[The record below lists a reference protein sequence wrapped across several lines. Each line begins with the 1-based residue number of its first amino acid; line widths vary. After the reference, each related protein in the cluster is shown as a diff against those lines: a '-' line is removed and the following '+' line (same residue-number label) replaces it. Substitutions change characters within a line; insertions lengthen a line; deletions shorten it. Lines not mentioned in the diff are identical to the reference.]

1 MITPMKKYTFLVYHK
16 EYEEFLKMLGKLG
29 VLHISEPVKEKKDET
44 LRDKTEQLKR
54 YDHALDILKN
64 AIDDPAQESEK
75 NTHSPE
81 EILFRVEELMERNG
95 RLEEEMIE
103 IQGQIDK
110 TIPWGDYDPGDFSK
124 LRSAGYKIQ
133 LYHCPVSQFDTKWEE
148 KYQLFIINK
157 VKGIVYFLIVSKTKE
172 DILIEA
178 EADKLSSNTLSSLR
192 NELEKTSIGLKEI
205 QTELSS
211 LSSFATVL
219 LDKKRESLEDEISM
233 ISVFLDTKKS
243 SDDKLMMLEGWIPDD
258 SEDGVVNSMNED
270 GIVYFE
276 SVPDKNDLPPVLLK
290 NNRFSKL
297 FEPIGEL
304 YNLPGYYEMD
314 LTPYFAPFFMIFFG
328 FCLGDAGYGVFMII
342 LASLLKLKAKK
353 KLKPVLSLVQYMGIA
368 TIVFGLISGTFFG
381 INLIDSG
388 YTLTSNSLEE
398 LGAETL
404 PKTLVL
410 DLMVLEGEYFRTRSE
425 FLAALEQQMDSQ
437 SFSQFST
444 RIVKHSKP
452 GAKLFSSFRHLMLDS
467 ISMFYFA
474 LIIGGMQILFGFF
487 IKIFNITKRRGFKYA
502 LSSLGWFIFLV
513 SVIVY
518 AVGGKLGFLDLDV
531 IRYGL
536 YTMMGIA
543 GILIFV
549 FNNPDKH
556 ILVRLGGGIWDSYG
570 IVTGLFG
577 DVLSYI
583 RLFALGIS
591 SAILGFVFNDISLQ
605 FLNIPYIGWLFFLIL
620 LLVGHSINLFLATLG
635 GIIHPMRLTFV
646 EFYKNA
652 GFQGGG
658 KKYEPF
664 KTNN

>member
-16 EYEEFLKMLGKLG
+16 EYDEFLKKLGKLG
-29 VLHISEPVKEKKDET
+29 VLHIGEPVKEKKDET
-44 LRDKTEQLKR
+44 IREKKEELRR
-54 YDHALDILKN
+54 YDHAIDILKN
-64 AIDDPAQESEK
+64 AMDDPAQESEK
-75 NTHSPE
+75 NTYSPE

-103 IQGQIDK
+103 IQGKIDK
-110 TIPWGDYDPGDFSK
+110 TIPWGNYTPDDLSK
-124 LRSAGYKIQ
+124 LKSAGYIIQ
-133 LYHCPVSQFDTKWEE
+133 LYRCPVPQFDTKWEE
-148 KYQLFIINK
+148 KYQLFLINK
-157 VKGIVYFLIVSKTKE
+157 VKGIVYFLIVSGEEE
-172 DILIEA
+172 DILIDA
-178 EADKLSSNTLSSLR
+178 EIEKLSSNSLSSLR
-192 NELEKTSIGLKEI
+192 NELEKTGIGLKEI
-205 QTELSS
+205 QKELSS
-211 LSSFATVL
+211 LSSSATL
-219 LDKKRESLEDEISM
+219 QLDNKRESLEDEISM
-233 ISVFLDTKKS
+233 ISVILDTKKS
-243 SDDKLMMLEGWIPDD
+243 SDDKLMMLEGWIPGD
-258 SEDGVVNSMNED
+258 SEDGLVNSLNED

-276 SVPDKNDLPPVLLK
+276 SAPDKNDSPPVLLK

-304 YNLPGYYEMD
+304 YNLPGYYEID

-328 FCLGDAGYGVFMII
+328 FCLGDAGYGVFMIL

-353 KLKPVLSLVQYMGIA
+353 KIKPILSLVQYMGIA

-388 YTLTSNSLEE
+388 YTLTLHSLEE
-398 LGAETL
+398 LGAEM
-404 PKTLVL
+404 PETLVS
-410 DLMVLEGEYFRTRSE
+410 DLMVLEGEYFRTRSD
-425 FLAALEQQMDSQ
+425 FLSALEQQMDSQ

-444 RIVKHSKP
+444 DILKHSKP
-452 GAKLFSSFRHLMLDS
+452 GAGLFSSFRHLMLDS

-536 YTMMGIA
+536 YILMGIA
-543 GILIFV
+543 GILIFL
-549 FNNPDKH
+549 FNNPDKN

-658 KKYEPF
+658 RKYEPF